1 MRVID
6 FTSIRSKEE
15 ARSRDIA
22 KNKIDTS
29 AFRNI
34 EQLKKLRV
42 DHRNLDDVIA
52 QMAIDPTVDQL
63 QIKRMKKERLKLK
76 DQITRIESEMIPDLN
91 A

>member
-1 MRVID
+1 MKD
-6 FTSIRSKEE
+6 
-15 ARSRDIA
+15 
-22 KNKIDTS
+22 KIDTE
-29 AFRNI
+29 AFKDI

-52 QMAIDPTVDQL
+52 RMAHDPTMDQL

-76 DQITRIESEMIPDLN
+76 DQITRIESELIPDLN